1 MGTQSNGNA
10 IFDDIIKGD
19 RYKGAIDSISW
30 LTGLVDQFF
39 IAIISF
45 CGFFIVSIVF
55 LRSALI
61 CLYASYPRLFNNV
74 HEIKTNLAGNRG
86 GGPGGMLMWILS
98 IFIPDIKAMTDI
110 DDNENGY
117 IDIKSM
123 LFKCAITGSI
133 LIMVG
138 TMIYNGYY
146 RDLMGMLSN
155 AGAHVFETYIYSI
168 DLSSAIDNA
177 LEAGSDYEFN
187 YGAAGGGP
195 AKNTLANEVY
205 KTIKNHYGRQVLNS
219 TDDRWIV
226 GQDIENWLNQSVFTE
241 SLKLS
246 GLDTINDGF
255 ENSDVV
261 EIKYSVAL
269 VPKEVSDSTTE
280 QAGSYYKT
288 FCANIHNEICPSFQ
302 PDGLPNVKDE
312 YLRLSILITPKTSQ
326 GAATTRVDTLGGW
339 QMTLAYTV
347 DKSNNTYTYYVAIP
361 TDATLS
367 QFTLDGKSCAPTGSV
382 EGCVAKFT
390 LQEPL
395 SESGPITDDL
405 WSGMNAGSKSKF
417 TVQQAKGSDDAKK
430 IVKSILSTDLSISNA
445 NTMTKNDVTQSI
457 NSMLKKISGASNSSN
472 TEPKAE
478 ETTTKSSGKS
488 INKESNISTPDN

>member
-19 RYKGAIDSISW
+19 RYKGAIESISW
-30 LTGLVDQFF
+30 LTGIVDNFF

-74 HEIKTNLAGNRG
+74 HEIKTNLQGNRG

-98 IFIPDIKAMTDI
+98 IFIPDVKAMTDI

-123 LFKCAITGSI
+123 LFKTCITGAI
-133 LIMVG
+133 LIMIG

-195 AKNTLANEVY
+195 AKNSLANEVY
-205 KTIKNHYGRQVLNS
+205 KTVKNHYGRTLLNS

-226 GQDIENWLNQSVFTE
+226 GQDIEKWLNDKVFTD
-241 SLKLS
+241 SLKLA

-255 ENSDVV
+255 ENDSVV
-261 EIKYSVAL
+261 DIKYSVAL
-269 VPKEVSDSTTE
+269 VPQAVSDSTSE
-280 QAGSYYKT
+280 QAGSFYKT
-288 FCANIHNEICPSFQ
+288 YCANIHNEVCSSFQ
-302 PDGLPNVKDE
+302 PDGLSNAKDE
-312 YLRLSILITPKTSQ
+312 YLRLSILITPKTSK
-326 GAATTRVDTLGGW
+326 GAATIGVDRLNGW
-339 QMTLAYTV
+339 KLTIGYE
-347 DKSNNTYTYYVAIP
+347 KSDNDHIYYVAIP
-361 TDATLS
+361 NDASLT
-367 QFTLDGKSCAPTGSV
+367 QFTLSGKSCSQFGSTAD
-382 EGCVAKFT
+382 GVATFK
-390 LQEPL
+390 LKEPL
-395 SESGPITDDL
+395 GESGLVTDDL
-405 WSGMNAGSKSKF
+405 WSGMNSGGKSSYTVKGPLGS
-417 TVQQAKGSDDAKK
+417 AEAKK
-430 IVKSILSTDLSISNA
+430 AALTELGTDLKISTTNPV
-445 NTMTKNDVTQSI
+445 TKQDVTNAI
-457 NSMLKKISGASNSSN
+457 NKMLKEAGGGSSDTGDKETKEPTTEGTTNSN
-472 TEPKAE
+472 TKAGG
-478 ETTTKSSGKS
+478 SSLANPG
-488 INKESNISTPDN
+488 D